1 MKSPSTAVATKVGK
15 SLQITI
21 PTVGIKSVAV
31 KLLIKDPSRKSY
43 TVASST
49 VAKNKAYVT
58 PAVKFSKP
66 GTYVMTIS
74 LGTTKKVVTV
84 KVKI

>member
-1 MKSPSTAVATKVGK
+1 VGK

-21 PTVGIKSVAV
+21 PTVGTKSVAV
-31 KLLIKDPSRKSY
+31 KVSIKDPSGKSY

-49 VAKNKAYVT
+49 VAKNKTYAT
-58 PAVKFSKP
+58 PKVKFSKP

-74 LGTTKKVVTV
+74 LGTAKKVVTV
-84 KVKI
+84 KVS